1 MERRQTHKSIS
12 AAGRAEK
19 TENAREGGTR
29 HQSSCVYANM
39 CVCMCVCVRACVC
52 RAGMKER
59 EGQRLKERK
68 VGGSVR
74 GKRKRGGDIFSL
86 FSCSHFL

>member
-1 MERRQTHKSIS
+1 MC
-12 AAGRAEK
+12 
-19 TENAREGGTR
+19 AR
-29 HQSSCVYANM
+29 V
-39 CVCMCVCVRACVC
+39 CVCVSVC

-68 VGGSVR
+68 VGGSIR

-86 FSCSHFL
+86 FSCSHFLKFPTSS